1 MSTPAAY
8 LTLQFL
14 DWLAERPR
22 TYADVMEAWR
32 TSCPRL
38 SIWEDALID
47 GLVEIAAGAATR
59 DAAPVRLTSR
69 GRAMLEA
76 ATSASRPA
84 RASRGRPRS

>member
-14 DWLAERPR
+14 GWLAEHPR
-22 TYADVMEAWR
+22 NYAEVMDAWR

-38 SIWEDALID
+38 SIWEDALAD
-47 GLVEIAAGAATR
+47 GLVEIAAGASTR
-59 DAAPVRLTSR
+59 DASPVRLTAR

-76 ATSASRPA
+76 ETVR
-84 RASRGRPRS
+84 